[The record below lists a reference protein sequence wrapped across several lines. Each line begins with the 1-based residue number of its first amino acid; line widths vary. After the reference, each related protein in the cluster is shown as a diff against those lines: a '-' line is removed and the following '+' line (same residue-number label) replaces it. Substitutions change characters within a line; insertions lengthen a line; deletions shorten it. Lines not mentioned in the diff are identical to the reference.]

1 LDKLQTFS
9 QNLSFTETV
18 DGSADEV
25 TSLKD
30 QLKGFS
36 TALTV
41 YDEKLSMLIEGSV
54 RRVVQIEKGEEWVKG
69 FTIRSVSDVVNYVR
83 ERIGQT
89 EQWAKRGTTIL
100 GDLLRNTVGHLHTA
114 TFLSPKDML
123 MLIGCTH
130 PSSGIRGA
138 QTAFI
143 LFSTFLHLRPVSAAN
158 DVQTSINGG
167 LEIRISNSKTPV

>member
-36 TALTV
+36 TALTI

-54 RRVVQIEKGEEWVKG
+54 RRVVRIEKGEEWVKG

-83 ERIGQT
+83 GRIGQT

-114 TFLSPKDML
+114 TFLSPKDVL

-130 PSSGIRGA
+130 PSSGIVRSRDFRIYWRGLATSSGFGGDKTFDRQWRRRA
-138 QTAFI
+138 QT
-143 LFSTFLHLRPVSAAN
+143 H
-158 DVQTSINGG
+158 
-167 LEIRISNSKTPV
+167 

>member
-25 TSLKD
+25 ASLKD

-69 FTIRSVSDVVNYVR
+69 FTIGV
-83 ERIGQT
+83 
-89 EQWAKRGTTIL
+89 
-100 GDLLRNTVGHLHTA
+100 LRRP
-114 TFLSPKDML
+114 FLSWISELP
-123 MLIGCTH
+123 TH
-130 PSSGIRGA
+130 
-138 QTAFI
+138 
-143 LFSTFLHLRPVSAAN
+143 
-158 DVQTSINGG
+158 
-167 LEIRISNSKTPV
+167 RISMSVNHWHPKPALNPETSKKE